1 MTYPALDLTAI
12 GTQMG
17 NFFAFIAPALYIVG
31 GIGLGGL
38 IIGKVRHLF

>member
-1 MTYPALDLTAI
+1 MTFPTLDLTAI
-12 GTQMG
+12 STQMTAFF
-17 NFFAFIAPALYIVG
+17 NFISPALYIVG

>member
-1 MTYPALDLTAI
+1 MTFPTLDLSQI
-12 GTQMG
+12 SSQM
-17 NFFAFIAPALYIVG
+17 NAFFSFIAPALYIVG